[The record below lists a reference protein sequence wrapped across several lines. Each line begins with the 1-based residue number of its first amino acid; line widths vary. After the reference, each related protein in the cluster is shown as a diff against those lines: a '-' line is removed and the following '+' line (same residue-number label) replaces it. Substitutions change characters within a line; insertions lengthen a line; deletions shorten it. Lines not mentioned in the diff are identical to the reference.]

1 MSPVRA
7 EVAEALG
14 KLRYSAIDTLKQTAP
29 HQ

>member
-7 EVAEALG
+7 EAAEALG
-14 KLRYSAIDTLKQTAP
+14 KLRYSAIDTLKHTVP